1 METETP
7 AYEKLVKLA
16 LSRGYSISVNDGE
29 AWAVKRSK
37 DEQEIL
43 DAIVSVE
50 EAQLRIRAEDK
61 HGWALVI
68 PYGVAP
74 DETVADY
81 GECALMESLMN
92 EIE

>member
-16 LSRGYSISVNDGE
+16 LSRGYSISVYDGE
-29 AWAVKRSK
+29 TWAVKRSK
-37 DEQEIL
+37 DTQEIL
-43 DAIVSVE
+43 DAITSVE

-61 HGWALVI
+61 HGWALVV

-74 DETVADY
+74 DETIADY
-81 GECALMESLMN
+81 GECALMKSLMD
-92 EIE
+92 EVE